1 MRKNRFDNTS
11 GGNEGGQGESPE
23 EGKLKVTFT
32 RHLRRGK
39 MHLRSENPNP
49 EDDRWYLLDPWL
61 SLPALGDQLTEA
73 TVAVI
78 SSEKQTTRTATHR
91 DLRYGFI
98 SFLNEV
104 KPNAELKDLC
114 AELFRD
120 FVTWLDAHGPEGK
133 PKRSYFDK
141 LHKLSALKKLVGRL
155 SPTLSELGVDHEIPV
170 NSWSGQHTQRG
181 KGKETIPLEQFVDL
195 LAAAIA
201 AYEEQVK
208 EIDRLLAK
216 VDKKLASLLDTGQ
229 PDFHTVE
236 GLCAVIIE
244 RYDGMLPE
252 REWLKKKDNK
262 LFEAIEG
269 FGYTGFA
276 RIINPQVND
285 LIPAFIILQ
294 CFTHWNEQPLC
305 CLRITDIDKNAGVL
319 HNKYKLSSYKVRA
332 KKMVFRSFAK
342 GDEVFNPCNVVD
354 FIERW
359 TKHMRRSAPE
369 RIQQDLFLYVSK
381 FKNRKVGAVRSL
393 AQPLGGLYSLSLD
406 RKLKFF
412 QERGLEPA
420 GANALRQ
427 AGSDYLRDLLKDSEK
442 VRILLGHSSVTTT
455 DGNYRSSEAQR
466 RDEVA
471 LAGAMAMK
479 ERHQDSAG
487 KIDPRGHYEDRSAA
501 TPGYDCLDPFQS
513 PVVGQVHGRMCTAY
527 GLCPACPT
535 KVMRLHDVFWARR
548 IQLQQRYKQAALAMG
563 SARFNQRYGPA
574 AEALNTSLM
583 RLTDSDLARIGRLN
597 LNPIPELE

>member
-39 MHLRSENPNP
+39 LYLKAENPNP

-61 SLPALGDQLTEA
+61 SLPVLGEQLAEA
-73 TVAVI
+73 TVAVM

-91 DLRYGFI
+91 DLRYGI
-98 SFLNEV
+98 IAFLNEV
-104 KPNAELKDLC
+104 KPHAELKDLC

-120 FVTWLDAHGPEGK
+120 FVKWLDASGSDGK
-133 PKRSYFDK
+133 PKHSYFDK
-141 LHKLSALKKLVGRL
+141 LHKLSSLKKLIGRL
-155 SPTLSELGVDHEIPV
+155 SPTLSALGVDHEIPV

-181 KGKETIPLEQFVDL
+181 KGKETIPFEQFVDL
-195 LAAAIA
+195 LAAAIT

-208 EIDRLLAK
+208 EIDRLLTK
-216 VDKKLASLLDTGQ
+216 VDKKVAALLETGQ
-229 PDFHTVE
+229 EEFDTVE
-236 GLCAVIIE
+236 GLSAVIIE
-244 RYDGMLPE
+244 RYDGILPE
-252 REWLKKKDNK
+252 REWLKKNDNK
-262 LFEAIEG
+262 LFEAVEG

-294 CFTHWNEQPLC
+294 CFTHWNEQTLC

-319 HNKYKLSSYKVRA
+319 HNKYKLSSHKVRA

-369 RIQQDLFLYVSK
+369 RIKHDLFLYASK
-381 FKNRKVGAVRSL
+381 FKNRKVEPVRSL
-393 AQPLGGLYSLSLD
+393 AQPLGALYTLSLD

-412 QERGLEPA
+412 QERGLKPA

-427 AGSDYLRDLLKDSEK
+427 AGSDYLRDLLKDTEK
-442 VRILLGHSSVTTT
+442 VRILLSHSSVTTT

-466 RDEVA
+466 HDEVA

-513 PVVGQVHGRMCTAY
+513 PVVGQIPGRMCTAY
-527 GLCPACPT
+527 GFCPACPI
-535 KVMRLHDVFWARR
+535 KVMRLDDVSWGRR